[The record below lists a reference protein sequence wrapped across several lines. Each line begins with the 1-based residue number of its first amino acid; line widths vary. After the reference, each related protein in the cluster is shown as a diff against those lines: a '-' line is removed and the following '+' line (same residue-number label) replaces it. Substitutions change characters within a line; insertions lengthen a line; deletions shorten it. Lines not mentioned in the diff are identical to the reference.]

1 MMTALL
7 SKPIRDAYG
16 RLHKREEP
24 LTMVS
29 LLPRGDFDTRTL
41 LKVSFQ
47 DGSTGLV
54 FAEEVELFCA
64 DSVAGS

>member
-7 SKPIRDAYG
+7 SKSIRDAHG
-16 RLHKREEP
+16 RLHKLDER

-29 LLPRGDFDTRTL
+29 QLPRADFDTRTL
-41 LKVSFQ
+41 LKVRFQ

-64 DSVAGS
+64 DSVASS